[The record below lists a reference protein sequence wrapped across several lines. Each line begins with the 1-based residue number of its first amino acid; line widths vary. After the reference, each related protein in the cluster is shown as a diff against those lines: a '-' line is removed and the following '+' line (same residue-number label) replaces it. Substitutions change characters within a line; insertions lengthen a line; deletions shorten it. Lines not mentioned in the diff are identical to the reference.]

1 MISRPRNKSYGGLQC
16 PPNHY
21 IVILGSMKGH
31 SEMGQSQKSEGTAI
45 ANQLHKCHIMLV
57 KCRNYITPESVAIL
71 SHSQNQR
78 LSSVA
83 NMFYRISYNIVTMA
97 KMSRQYG
104 IYVFTESLQIC
115 HVVKMSRQ
123 CCKYVLSN
131 QLLKCHCDPN
141 VTSSVVKMSR
151 CPNTTDP
158 LQWKMTPLQWKMRV
172 TPTDGK

>member
-1 MISRPRNKSYGGLQC
+1 MISQRKNKSYGGLQY

-83 NMFYRISYNIVTMA
+83 NMFYRISCRYVTMA
-97 KMSRQYG
+97 
-104 IYVFTESLQIC
+104 
-115 HVVKMSRQ
+115 KMSRQ

-131 QLLKCHCDPN
+131 QLPKCHCALN
-141 VTSSVVKMSR
+141 VTSSVIKMSR

-158 LQWKMTPLQWKMRV
+158 LQWKMTPLQWKMTV
-172 TPTDGK
+172 TPSDGKWPLQWK

>member
-1 MISRPRNKSYGGLQC
+1 MISQRKNKSYGGLQC
-16 PPNHY
+16 PPNHC

-83 NMFYRISYNIVTMA
+83 FI
-97 KMSRQYG
+97 
-104 IYVFTESLQIC
+104 FTESVAQMSLLYKC
-115 HVVKMSRQ
+115 HVKWQSCFTESVAQMSLCQ
-123 CCKYVLSN
+123 KCHTCCKYVLSST
-131 QLLKCHCDPN
+131 LSRDASCKN
-141 VTSSVVKMSR
+141 VTPHFQNIT
-151 CPNTTDP
+151 PNQP
-158 LQWKMTPLQWKMRV
+158 FGP
-172 TPTDGK
+172 PSDGK